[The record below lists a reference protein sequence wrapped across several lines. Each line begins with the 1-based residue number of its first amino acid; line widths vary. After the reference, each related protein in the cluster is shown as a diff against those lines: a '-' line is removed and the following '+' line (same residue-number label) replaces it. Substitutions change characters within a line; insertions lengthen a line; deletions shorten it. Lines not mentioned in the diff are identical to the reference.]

1 MIANPYQQYVNQS
14 ISTLTPMQAVIALY
28 DKAEHEINKAI
39 YYIENKQM
47 DKAND
52 SIKKARNIVISLN
65 QNLNMKYDIS
75 NNLAQLYD
83 YFNHELLQANIH
95 KDTETLKSLLP
106 FFNNLKEAFTE
117 INRKGK

>member
-1 MIANPYQQYVNQS
+1 
-14 ISTLTPMQAVIALY
+14 
-28 DKAEHEINKAI
+28 
-39 YYIENKQM
+39 M